1 MDKVFSQTQYPD
13 VTVLE
18 ALAKRMDLGI
28 EKVCVGLIFS
38 LVDRADSETGNC
50 PICDVK
56 YGNLLYECL
65 SLCPV
70 EKYNLSKCNYLIV
83 RRNIFQP

>member
-28 EKVCVGLIFS
+28 EKVCVGFIFS

-56 YGNLLYECL
+56 YGNLLHECL

-70 EKYNLSKCNYLIV
+70 REVQFVKM
-83 RRNIFQP
+83 